1 MAIFTEAY
9 CMQLMHE
16 TSQNVISELL
26 EGAITAL

>member
-16 TSQNVISELL
+16 TSQSVISELL
-26 EGAITAL
+26 EGGGQ

>member
-16 TSQNVISELL
+16 TSQSVISELL
-26 EGAITAL
+26 EGGQ